1 MLNIYQ
7 KDTSSISHITVTKEK
22 LKLYPNPTKNNFT
35 IDLNL
40 KYDYKIFDIN
50 GKIVKT
56 KKNNQGKE
64 KVNCSKFKTGVYILF
79 IETLKYTTTKKIL
92 IQ

>member
-1 MLNIYQ
+1 
-7 KDTSSISHITVTKEK
+7 
-22 LKLYPNPTKNNFT
+22 
-35 IDLNL
+35 
-40 KYDYKIFDIN
+40 FDIN